1 MTTYKNSYMKPLVL
15 DDLLAL
21 NDLSTVTWAWE
32 IRYWTE
38 KGLDHGSFVLR
49 VQSPKDRGWYTY
61 DGVTVQEAVEK
72 FLTILKEDKG
82 KDHEISDYL

>member
-1 MTTYKNSYMKPLVL
+1 MSTYKNHYMKPLVL
-15 DDLLAL
+15 NDMLAL
-21 NDLSTVTWAWE
+21 NDLSTATWAWE

-49 VQSPKDRGWYTY
+49 VQSPKDRTWRTY
-61 DGVTVQEAVEK
+61 DGVTIQEAVEK
-72 FLTILKEDKG
+72 FLTILREDKG